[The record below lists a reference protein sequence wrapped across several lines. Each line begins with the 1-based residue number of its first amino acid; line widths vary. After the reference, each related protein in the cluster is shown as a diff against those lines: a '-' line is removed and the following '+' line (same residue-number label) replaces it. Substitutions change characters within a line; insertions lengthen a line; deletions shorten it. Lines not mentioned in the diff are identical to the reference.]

1 MMKNYKYLIGKKISH
16 IKENETYIYFITD
29 DNLSLRIEKFISYC
43 TCYVGEYIDDIS
55 IDGNCCGIIT
65 NIEKNIIGNQG
76 HYYDELNEIV
86 YKGNV
91 TFYFENGKVNMS
103 VHGEDNGYYG
113 VAFTMPVEVLNEN
126 KDN

>member
-16 IKENETYIYFITD
+16 IKEDETYIYFITD
-29 DNLSLRIEKFISYC
+29 DNLSLRIEKFIPYC
-43 TCYVGEYIDDIS
+43 SCYVGEYIDDIS
-55 IDGNCCGIIT
+55 IDGDCYGMIT
-65 NIEKNIIGNQG
+65 NIEKNIIGDQEN
-76 HYYDELNEIV
+76 YYDGIKEIV

-113 VAFTMPVEVLNEN
+113 VAFTMPVEVINEN